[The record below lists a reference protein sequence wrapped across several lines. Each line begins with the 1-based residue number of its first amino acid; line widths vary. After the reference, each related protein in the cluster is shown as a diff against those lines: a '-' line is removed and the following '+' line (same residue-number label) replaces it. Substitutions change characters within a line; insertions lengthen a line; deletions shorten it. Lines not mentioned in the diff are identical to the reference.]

1 MELGYDP
8 SLPAP
13 SSIIQALLV
22 CIKSNDFH
30 AKLITLDKA
39 KLDNDE
45 IEDLLLIQ
53 LDTASWFNIYA
64 IALKDIKKAM
74 AKLESLSI
82 NLPRLRREYS
92 KAHMEWKENGP
103 NIMRRFYKFY
113 GLGYSQDPIL
123 KQKKLPTFNYASSD
137 SSPSSNIS
145 SSLISDSLT
154 EEEAHVLSTNF
165 SIPEAVYER
174 FANIYIDIF
183 IPNRLLELMVTE
195 PLHKIWAYGNM
206 ALPAPIPMSLLL
218 LLVNE
223 KDKDALQDALL
234 SVVAENSNIFTHHVT
249 MGCPFGMNAFDS
261 HRCSSPHGIIT
272 TSKNVG
278 NIRGKRDSAYL
289 SNVFNFHRPYLKC
302 ACEKHGKKDACRS
315 NNIIWLDHALWFIL
329 HNIDDVFAGDTLKQ
343 KMLLFFKWIQG
354 EAQEALKGQIIFT
367 HYRKLLKQ
375 AITHIALQDEGP
387 MFQSMDN
394 DMTKFIEKA
403 LALDANVEVFESISH
418 DAKRQRRDDSRGK
431 FTGRSRGWHQNTQP
445 PSLRGGRRGVGI
457 MTGSSSCGSYMRGR
471 NKHMQH
477 INYADAQLNN
487 APDSLQSTASTNV
500 GAHGRGNQVGATNK
514 AKTRITNEGDMG
526 DTIKQ
531 LMYE

>member
-1 MELGYDP
+1 MMKSRIYCLFNWIPLLG
-8 SLPAP
+8 
-13 SSIIQALLV
+13 SI
-22 CIKSNDFH
+22 SM
-30 AKLITLDKA
+30 
-39 KLDNDE
+39 
-45 IEDLLLIQ
+45 LLL
-53 LDTASWFNIYA
+53 
-64 IALKDIKKAM
+64 LKI
-74 AKLESLSI
+74 LRRLWQNLNPCRV
-82 NLPRLRREYS
+82 NLPRLRREDS
-92 KAHMEWKENGP
+92 KAHTEWKENGP
-103 NIMRRFYKFY
+103 NLMRRFYKFY

-123 KQKKLPTFNYASSD
+123 KQKKLPSFSYASSD

-145 SSLISDSLT
+145 SSLIPDSLT

-174 FANIYIDIF
+174 FANIYTDIF
-183 IPNRLLELMVTE
+183 IPNRLLELMVAE

-234 SVVAENSNIFTHHVT
+234 SVAAENSSIFTHHVT

-387 MFQSMDN
+387 MFPSMDN

-403 LALDANVEVFESISH
+403 LALDANVEVFENTSH

-431 FTGRSRGWHQNTQP
+431 FMGRGRGWHQNIRP
-445 PSLRGGRRGVGI
+445 PSIRGGRRSAGT
-457 MTGSSSCGSYMRGR
+457 MTGSSSRGSPMRGR
-471 NKHMQH
+471 NEHMQR
-477 INYADAQLNN
+477 INYADAHTQQCPKLTTKYGINKRWCSW
-487 APDSLQSTASTNV
+487 AWEPSCRYQQGKDSDYQ
-500 GAHGRGNQVGATNK
+500 
-514 AKTRITNEGDMG
+514 
-526 DTIKQ
+526 
-531 LMYE
+531 

>member
-1 MELGYDP
+1 MELGYDA

-13 SSIIQALLV
+13 SSIIQGLLV

-39 KLDNDE
+39 NLDNDE

-82 NLPRLRREYS
+82 NLPRLRREDS

-123 KQKKLPTFNYASSD
+123 KQKKLPTFSYASSD

-145 SSLISDSLT
+145 SSLIPDSLT

-174 FANIYIDIF
+174 FANIYTDIF
-183 IPNRLLELMVTE
+183 IPNRLLELMVVE

-206 ALPAPIPMSLLL
+206 ALHLYCSYPNVSSIIHLSLMKKMYYLKTSLSQNPSMRMLCKMLYFTKSGHMVAAPILMSLL
-218 LLVNE
+218 
-223 KDKDALQDALL
+223 KIPRWFT
-234 SVVAENSNIFTHHVT
+234 IFTHHVT

-289 SNVFNFHRPYLKC
+289 SNVFNFHR
-302 ACEKHGKKDACRS
+302 H
-315 NNIIWLDHALWFIL
+315 
-329 HNIDDVFAGDTLKQ
+329 T
-343 KMLLFFKWIQG
+343 
-354 EAQEALKGQIIFT
+354 
-367 HYRKLLKQ
+367 
-375 AITHIALQDEGP
+375 
-387 MFQSMDN
+387 
-394 DMTKFIEKA
+394 
-403 LALDANVEVFESISH
+403 
-418 DAKRQRRDDSRGK
+418 
-431 FTGRSRGWHQNTQP
+431 
-445 PSLRGGRRGVGI
+445 
-457 MTGSSSCGSYMRGR
+457 
-471 NKHMQH
+471 
-477 INYADAQLNN
+477 
-487 APDSLQSTASTNV
+487 
-500 GAHGRGNQVGATNK
+500 
-514 AKTRITNEGDMG
+514 
-526 DTIKQ
+526 
-531 LMYE
+531 